1 MLLSV
6 HLGVHRTAMLQENKE
21 ELLIMQAIQNF
32 FSTPLGVGILN
43 FLLAL
48 VIFIICYIVARL
60 VASVVRR
67 LLERIDLDNRIANA
81 LSGGKEGSS
90 FNTEEIVARIVF
102 WLVMLFVLVA
112 VFQRLNLP
120 IVAEP
125 INALLAQVTTVYLPS
140 IGYAALL
147 LGVAW
152 LLATALKFLITRG
165 AQMLRIDERLSE
177 HAALEEGERVL
188 VSESL
193 ATAGFWFI
201 FLLFLPAVLSAL
213 GISQIAE
220 PLQGM
225 FAQVFDYV
233 PNVFAAAV
241 TFIIGWFVAR
251 IVRQIVTNLLTAV
264 GVDTVG
270 ERVGLTGE
278 RAVSKLVGTVLYTF
292 ILLFTLISA
301 LDQLAIEAISGPAT
315 LMLNTLINA
324 IPAIFGAA
332 LVLIISYYIARL
344 VSRLI
349 VDLLAGIGFDS
360 VPSRLGLNLAGGR
373 TPSEWVG
380 YLILLAIM
388 LFAAISAAELLGS
401 QFLADILA
409 TLIGFLGQVIMALI
423 IFGIGLYLANM
434 TRSIILSAGGN
445 KANFSATIARAAIL
459 VLSGAMALR
468 QLGVADDIVN
478 MAFGIML
485 GALGVAAALAFG
497 LGSTKIAG
505 GEVERFLTGLRSD
518 DNTP

>member
-1 MLLSV
+1 VIYAS
-6 HLGVHRTAMLQENKE
+6 TLQKNKE
-21 ELLIMQAIQNF
+21 DLFVMQAIQNF
-32 FSTPLGVGILN
+32 FSTPLGAGILD
-43 FLLAL
+43 FLIAL
-48 VIFIICYIVARL
+48 VILIVGYIVARI

-67 LLERIDLDNRIANA
+67 LLERTNLDDRIANS
-81 LSGGKEGSS
+81 LSGGKEGTR
-90 FNTEEIVARIVF
+90 FEIEDIIARIVF
-102 WLVMLFVLVA
+102 WLIMLFVLVA

-125 INALLAQVTTVYLPS
+125 INALLSQVTTVYLPS

-165 AQMLRIDERLSE
+165 AQMLRVDERLTE
-177 HAALEEGERVL
+177 HAALEEGEQ
-188 VSESL
+188 VSVSDSL

-201 FLLFLPAVLSAL
+201 FLLFLPAVLGAL

-220 PLQGM
+220 PIQGM
-225 FAQVFDYV
+225 FVQVFDYV
-233 PNVFAAAV
+233 PNIFAAAI

-251 IVRQIVTNLLTAV
+251 IVRQIVTNLLAAV
-264 GVDTVG
+264 GIDAVG
-270 ERVGLTGE
+270 ERVGLSGE
-278 RAVSKLVGTVLYTF
+278 RTISKLVGTILYTF

-301 LDQLAIEAISGPAT
+301 LDQLAIDAISGPAT
-315 LMLNTLINA
+315 LMLNTIINA
-324 IPAIFGAA
+324 IPAIFGAS
-332 LVLIISYYIARL
+332 LVLIISYFIARL

-349 VDLLAGIGFDS
+349 VDLLAGVGFDS
-360 VPSRLGLNLAGGR
+360 VPGRLGLNMTDGR

-401 QFLADILA
+401 QFLADILS
-409 TLIGFLGQVIMALI
+409 TLIGFLGQVVLALV

-434 TRSIILSAGGN
+434 ARSIILSAGGSQ
-445 KANFSATIARAAIL
+445 ANFSATIARAAIL

-505 GEVERFLTGLRSD
+505 SEVERFVTGLRSD
-518 DNTP
+518 DDNG